1 MFRTNCSMRLKIIW
15 NSHSE
20 MNMRS
25 SLLECS
31 ESTSQMPDR
40 KTGLKTKDR
49 CIMKGFNYTE
59 RLIIKLVALVF
70 LAAAAFSA
78 ELLSGFGLAAVM
90 VVLFLGM
97 SAVSGQHIVL
107 DRRSITILRKLISIC
122 MKGGSLKRSRKAAEK
137 PITLYRRNAS

>member
-1 MFRTNCSMRLKIIW
+1 
-15 NSHSE
+15 
-20 MNMRS
+20 
-25 SLLECS
+25 
-31 ESTSQMPDR
+31 
-40 KTGLKTKDR
+40 
-49 CIMKGFNYTE
+49 MKGFNYTE

-78 ELLSGFGLAAVM
+78 EMLSGFGLAAVM

-107 DRRSITILRKLISIC
+107 DRRSITILRQLISIC